1 MSDKEDEDN
10 NDSPDPR
17 KRGLG
22 RGLDAL
28 FEDEEAATPAAGA
41 HEAAAEQ
48 EEADGRLRRR
58 VIGIEQIIPA
68 ANQPRRNFNED
79 SIRHLADSIATH
91 GVLQPLLVR
100 AKPDEDDKYEIIAG
114 ERRWR
119 AAQLAQVHE
128 IPAIV
133 HDLDDQSALEIAL
146 IENLQREDL
155 NPLDE
160 AAGYQRLMEQFGHT
174 QDKLAA
180 SLGRSRS
187 HIANMLRLLNLPEG
201 VQAYVRDGKLT
212 IGHARALLTAGQPE
226 ELAKKIVNQELSV
239 RQTEKMAGESGDKS
253 GKATRKSQS
262 GAGTSGKVTAKDA
275 DTLALEQEMGDLLGM
290 TTSIDMKDGQQG
302 RLTIHYKTLD
312 QLDEILHRLS
322 HNPGRSALEG

>member
-1 MSDKEDEDN
+1 MSDSEENTK
-10 NDSPDPR
+10 DSPDPR

-28 FEDEEAATPAAGA
+28 FEDEEA
-41 HEAAAEQ
+41 EAPGSA
-48 EEADGRLRRR
+48 EADPPTGKDGTSLRRR
-58 VIGIEQIIPA
+58 VIGIEQLVPA
-68 ANQPRRNFNED
+68 ANQPRRNFNEE
-79 SIRHLADSIATH
+79 SIRHLADSIAAH

-100 AKPDEDDKYEIIAG
+100 AKPDEDGKYEIIAG

-180 SLGRSRS
+180 SIGRSRS

-212 IGHARALLTAGQPE
+212 IGHARALLTAEAPE
-226 ELAKKIVNQELSV
+226 ELAKKVVNQGLSV
-239 RQTEKMAGESGDKS
+239 RQTETMAGGDGEKS
-253 GKATRKSQS
+253 SKAKSKSKAQS
-262 GAGTSGKVTAKDA
+262 GASGKGGGKDA
-275 DTLALEQEMGDLLGM
+275 DTLALEQEMADLLGM
-290 TTSIDMKDGQQG
+290 TTSIDMKDSQEGS
-302 RLTIHYKTLD
+302 LTIHYKTLD